1 MSRSVRSTLLGF
13 FLCAAAGPAFGA
25 LIVVDADAFAEG
37 TNISAAFA
45 NVTLS
50 HGGGGF
56 GGGPSIFAVRPDSQ
70 PLEPFNASTGSLVFG
85 TNASDYPHLF
95 REQAFAN
102 LRADFATPTDS
113 VSIDFISNNGSDFGF
128 LQAFDAGN
136 NLLGSYTTADLSL
149 NQFETMTINAT
160 GIAYILASGLNTASS
175 GGLDNLRFG
184 SNVPEPGTLALL
196 GLAFAG
202 LGFARRKVG

>member
-37 TNISAAFA
+37 TNLSAAFPG
-45 NVTLS
+45 VTLS

-56 GGGPSIFAVRPDSQ
+56 GGGPGIFAVRPDNKV
-70 PLEPFNASTGSLVFG
+70 EPFNASTGSLVFG
-85 TNASDYPHLF
+85 TDTQGDFPHLF
-95 REQAFAN
+95 REQGFAN
-102 LRADFATPTDS
+102 LRADFATATDS

-128 LQAFDAGN
+128 LQAFDAAN

-160 GIAYILASGLNTASS
+160 GIAYILASGLNGASS
-175 GGLDNLRFG
+175 GGLDNLKFG
-184 SNVPEPGTLALL
+184 TVPEPGTLALL